1 MSKSGRYS
9 ADRKKIEALT
19 ASKSA
24 TVADCGTVF
33 TAVGDAAVT
42 LTLPTIA
49 AAGKGWWCK
58 LVKVG
63 AASAGANITLAAHAD
78 DGATPMKGIEISNTC
93 LAQSGDDA
101 AFANGSA
108 AAGVQTEVVCDG
120 TRWITLHHG
129 AASTDVALS

>member
-1 MSKSGRYS
+1 MSKSGRAF

-33 TAVGDAAVT
+33 TAVGDAAVV

-58 LVKVG
+58 LVKTG
-63 AASAGANITLAAHAD
+63 AASGGQTITLAAHAD
-78 DGATPMKGIEISNTC
+78 DGGTPMKGVESSQTC
-93 LAQSGDDA
+93 LALSGDDLVLA
-101 AFANGSA
+101 DAG
-108 AAGVQTEVVCDG
+108 AAGTQAEVICDG
-120 TRWITLHHG
+120 TIWIVLAYG
-129 AASTDVALS
+129 VAAGDITIG